1 MFNLGLTWGG
11 PGGSWK
17 KKNRLQSHRNS
28 TLDISRLEVVKVF
41 IKEKHK
47 EEKRKGQGQIY
58 MGGQVDTGSQMRML
72 ARDGAKERRKAQ
84 GAQCHGTRRGE
95 EIKEGRLT
103 ASEVPRARMTTGRQ
117 DQEVAGHP

>member
-1 MFNLGLTWGG
+1 MAVG
-11 PGGSWK
+11 

-84 GAQCHGTRRGE
+84 GAQCHGTRARRGNQGGSADSVRSSE
-95 EIKEGRLT
+95 SANDNWTTRSGGRWTPLN
-103 ASEVPRARMTTGRQ
+103 P
-117 DQEVAGHP
+117 